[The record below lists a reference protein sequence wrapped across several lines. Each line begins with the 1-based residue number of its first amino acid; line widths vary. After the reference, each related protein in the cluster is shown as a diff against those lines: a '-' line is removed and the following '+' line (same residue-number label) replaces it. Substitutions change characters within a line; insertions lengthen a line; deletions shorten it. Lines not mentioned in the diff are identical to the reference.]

1 VEHKK
6 GGVPFRVSQR
16 ARWIREEETH
26 TRAESS
32 RDEGREGRSE
42 RGSTLDELAREGAR
56 RMLKQAL
63 EVEVAQYLPQSS
75 RAG

>member
-1 VEHKK
+1 MLRVVE
-6 GGVPFRVSQR
+6 
-16 ARWIREEETH
+16 
-26 TRAESS
+26 TRAAKE
-32 RDEGREGRSE
+32 DLSE
-42 RGSTLDELAREGAR
+42 ASTLDELAREGAR